1 MSLLQLQ
8 DLSVA
13 RSGTPVVRG
22 VSLRADP
29 GSITVLLGPNGAG
42 KSTLLDAIAGV
53 VAPMSGAL
61 HYDGADLA
69 RVPARARFT
78 RGIGYVEQGRTV
90 FARLSVRR
98 NIEAAAPTAA
108 TAREG
113 LQRVLELFPE
123 LEKRLDV
130 AAGMLSGGEQ
140 QMVVLGRA
148 LINHPRLLLIDE
160 LSLGLAPL
168 VVQRFM
174 PLLTRLRDQG
184 VAVLLVEQ
192 YANAALAIGDAAV
205 VMAHGEVVLAEPCE
219 RLRREPTLLQ
229 HAYLG

>member
-1 MSLLQLQ
+1 MNLLEL
-8 DLSVA
+8 DKVSVA
-13 RSGTPVVRG
+13 RGGTQVVRG
-22 VSLRADP
+22 VSLHVPA

-53 VAPMSGAL
+53 LPLQSGAIRL
-61 HYDGADLA
+61 DGQPLA
-69 RVPARARFT
+69 GLAARARFA

-90 FARLSVRR
+90 FPRLSVRR

-108 TAREG
+108 TARAG
-113 LQRVLELFPE
+113 LAEVLALFPE

-140 QMVVLGRA
+140 QMIVLGRA
-148 LINHPRLLLIDE
+148 LINQPRVLLIDE

-174 PLLTRLRDQG
+174 PLLQRLRAQG

-205 VMAHGEVVLAEPCE
+205 VLAHGEVVLTETCE
-219 RLRREPTLLQ
+219 RLGADPALLQ
-229 HAYLG
+229 QAYLG